1 MASGT
6 INALSG
12 KFAVV
17 SGTLS
22 STSGDWVYIDYPN
35 GYNVNN
41 CVVIGKMIETGT
53 NEWFDF
59 PYIMQSNLY
68 CGCALTSAKIQLS
81 TNDGNML
88 GKKYRVVLM
97 RTDL

>member
-6 INALSG
+6 INASSG

-17 SGTLS
+17 RGTLS
-22 STSGDWVYIDYPN
+22 SISGDWIYIAYPN

-41 CVVIGKMIETGT
+41 CIVIGKMIETAT

-59 PYIMQSNLY
+59 PYSMQGNLY
-68 CGCALTSAKIQLS
+68 CGCALTSASIQVS

-88 GKKYRVVLM
+88 GKNIRVVLM